1 MSSGVTWNGTEK
13 VNYTYDSLGRLTNKK
28 VNSVLN
34 NNYSYVDVNS
44 TKTTTLLSSLS
55 TVAGTYTYTYDSLGN
70 ITSITDGTYTTSYE
84 YDDLNQ
90 LVREN
95 DQKANRTYVYTYS
108 NGNITSKKE
117 YAYTTGDLGAL
128 QDTITWNYADST
140 WGDLLTSFDGTSI
153 THDEIGNPITYG
165 NYTINWNG
173 RRLESINLNDTEV
186 LSYEYNI
193 DGQRVSKTYEGVTTE
208 YFYNGSI
215 LAGEKTGN
223 NVIIYMYDN
232 NGDIF
237 GFTYNGTEYYYIK
250 NAQNDVV
257 AIADASGN
265 VVVRYYYNAWGEII
279 DCVDNTTVELSSIN
293 PITYRS
299 YYNDNVA
306 GMDVYYLNSRYYM
319 ADWGRFVSAD
329 SVQTLSVQNDLYDK
343 NLFAYCDNN
352 PIMRSDNG
360 GYFWNVVIGTVVG
373 GIVGGVVAGI
383 TSYIQTGKVD
393 WGSVAINAAVG
404 AVSGAIAATGLGALA
419 QAGLTALTCGAGNF
433 AEQCYTKGIKNVNYA
448 EVVSSTVVGGSTSLL
463 GTGAGKLA
471 GNKLYKSGMELINK
485 GKDKLLTGAVR
496 EAVGQSHSSLMRQ
509 GRKFISQGTVKINTF
524 RGCSSVIGSG
534 LGIGT
539 SFSYSA
545 LKEKVFRW

>member
-1 MSSGVTWNGTEK
+1 MPDVIYGVTWNGTEK

-55 TVAGTYTYTYDSLGN
+55 TVAGTYSYTYDELGN
-70 ITSITDGTYTTSYE
+70 ITSINDGTYTTSYE

-153 THDEIGNPITYG
+153 TYDEIGNPITYG

-173 RRLESINLNDTEV
+173 RRLESINWNDTEV

-193 DGQRVSKTYEGVTTE
+193 DGQRISKTYEGVTTE

-232 NGDIF
+232 NGDVF

-299 YYNDNVA
+299 YYNDNIV
-306 GMDVYYLNSRYYM
+306 GMDMYYLNSRYYM

-329 SVQTLSVQNDLYDK
+329 SYVQTGQGMLDK
-343 NLFAYCDNN
+343 NMFAYCANN
-352 PIMRSDNG
+352 PVMFRDPNG
-360 GYFWNVVIGTVVG
+360 CSYEITIPAIGNSGRYEISQPTDD
-373 GIVGGVVAGI
+373 IKDIGVVYNNGTYTVAPVI
-383 TSYIQTGKVD
+383 DVTQDLNTAMKNNALEIQIYAENHNDIELMLYFTNKVRPNGD
-393 WGSVAINAAVG
+393 WDYKVQLQSNQQYKYNDMILRFDDIGNIHYGYVGSAIY
-404 AVSGAIAATGLGALA
+404 SEKTLLIAAGVVQLVFNPNL
-419 QAGLTALTCGAGNF
+419 
-433 AEQCYTKGIKNVNYA
+433 NYN
-448 EVVSSTVVGGSTSLL
+448 SSTYFDEPRDQEMIAYGHVLWDT
-463 GTGAGKLA
+463 
-471 GNKLYKSGMELINK
+471 E
-485 GKDKLLTGAVR
+485 
-496 EAVGQSHSSLMRQ
+496 
-509 GRKFISQGTVKINTF
+509 
-524 RGCSSVIGSG
+524 G
-534 LGIGT
+534 L
-539 SFSYSA
+539 
-545 LKEKVFRW
+545 